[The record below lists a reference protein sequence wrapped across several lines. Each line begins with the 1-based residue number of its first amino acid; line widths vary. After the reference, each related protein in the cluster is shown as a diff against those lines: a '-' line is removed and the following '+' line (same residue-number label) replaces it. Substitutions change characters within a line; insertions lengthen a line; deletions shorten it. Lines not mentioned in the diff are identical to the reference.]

1 LNKQSREGKMKTMRP
16 LFHPSIEDVTVE
28 GILHALSDPV
38 RVAIFADIAGSNC
51 SQNCTTFV
59 NVSERPIP
67 KSTLSQHFKALREA
81 GLIRGERRGV
91 EMQNTSRCT
100 EIDQRFPG
108 LIAAIV
114 NAHNIQSRDKSRSGN
129 STKRKP
135 GRRTVRAR

>member
-1 LNKQSREGKMKTMRP
+1 MKTMRP

>member
-1 LNKQSREGKMKTMRP
+1 MMIAMRP
-16 LFHPSIEDVTVE
+16 LFHPSIDDVTVE
-28 GILHALSDPV
+28 AILYALSDPV

-59 NVSERPIP
+59 NVNEKPIP

-81 GLIRGERRGV
+81 GLIHGERRGV

-108 LIAAIV
+108 LIASIV
-114 NAHNIQSRDKSRSGN
+114 NAHNIQSEEKARARAAA
-129 STKRKP
+129 KRKTS
-135 GRRTVRAR
+135 RRTAGIK